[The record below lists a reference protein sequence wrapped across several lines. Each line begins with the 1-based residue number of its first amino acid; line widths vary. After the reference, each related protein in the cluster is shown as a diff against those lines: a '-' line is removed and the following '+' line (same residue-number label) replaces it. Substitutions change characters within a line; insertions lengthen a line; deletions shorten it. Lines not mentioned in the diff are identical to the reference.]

1 MKIKTIIETLF
12 FYSFIFGMIY
22 SLKYAHAINQLI
34 IEMKGGF

>member
-12 FYSFIFGMIY
+12 FYSVIFGMIY

>member
-1 MKIKTIIETLF
+1 MFKTIIETIF
-12 FYSFIFGMIY
+12 FYSVFFGLIY